1 MFKDTVF
8 LVKKYLSLGKASR
21 SMPHTI
27 IESVTVEPLTIPLL
41 EPFTISTG
49 SVSEARNVL
58 ITVTLRD
65 GSVGYGECAPFPPS
79 TGESQE
85 TALAAA
91 RGCIELLQGQ
101 DASYWRVLSKLIR
114 SVYYSQTTVCA
125 GMEMAILDALTRSYG
140 IPLYVFFGGASTGV
154 ETDMSIPMVT
164 PERAYELAQDTVKRG
179 IAIIKIKV
187 GGDLREDVDRVEAV
201 RSGAPQ
207 LGITLDANQGYTPGQ
222 ALLCL
227 EALDDRDIRPLLM
240 EQPVHKDDYEGLRYI
255 TQHTTVPI
263 AADESASN
271 GAAVARLLAMGA
283 VNVVNI
289 KLMKAGILEALDIA
303 ALCRVNHFGL
313 MIGAMIESRLA
324 IAAAAHLAAGLGG
337 FSFIDLDTPMLLAE
351 DPFTGGYEQQG
362 GMYDVSGV
370 KSGLGIERK
379 QST

>member
-1 MFKDTVF
+1 
-8 LVKKYLSLGKASR
+8 
-21 SMPHTI
+21 MPQTTI
-27 IESVTVEPLTIPLL
+27 QSITIEPLTIPLL

-58 ITVTLRD
+58 ITVTLHD
-65 GSVGYGECAPFPPS
+65 GSVGYGECAPLPPS

-91 RGCIELLQGQ
+91 RGCNELLKGR
-101 DASYWRVLSKLIR
+101 DASSWRILSKLIR
-114 SVYYSQTTVCA
+114 SVFYSQTTVCA
-125 GMEMAILDALTRSYG
+125 GMEMAILDALSRSYG
-140 IPLYVFFGGASTGV
+140 IPLYVFFGGASTSV

-164 PERAYELAQDTVKRG
+164 PEHAYELAQNTVKRG
-179 IAIIKIKV
+179 ITRIKIKV

-207 LGITLDANQGYTPGQ
+207 SGIILDANQGYTSSQ

-240 EQPVHKDDYEGLRYI
+240 EQPVHKDDYEGLRYV
-255 TQHTTVPI
+255 TQHTTVPV
-263 AADESASN
+263 AADESATN
-271 GAAVARLLAMGA
+271 AAAVSRLIKMGA

-303 ALCRVNHFGL
+303 ALCRVNHIGL
-313 MIGAMIESRLA
+313 MIGAMVESRLA
-324 IAAAAHLAAGLGG
+324 IAAAVHLAAGLGG

-351 DPFTGGYEQQG
+351 DPFIGGYEQRG
-362 GMYDVSGV
+362 GIYDVSRV
-370 KSGLGIERK
+370 KSGLGIEHK
-379 QST
+379 

>member
-1 MFKDTVF
+1 
-8 LVKKYLSLGKASR
+8 
-21 SMPHTI
+21 MPHTI
-27 IESVTVEPLTIPLL
+27 IQSVTVEPLTIPLL

-58 ITVTLRD
+58 ITISLRD

-91 RGCIELLQGQ
+91 RGCINLLQGR
-101 DASYWRVLSKLIR
+101 DASSWRVLSKLIR

-140 IPLYVFFGGASTGV
+140 IPLYVFFGGASTSV
-154 ETDMSIPMVT
+154 ETDMSIPVVT
-164 PERAYELAQDTVKRG
+164 PEHAYELAQDTVKRG
-179 IAIIKIKV
+179 INRIKIKV
-187 GGDLREDVDRVEAV
+187 GGDLREDVDRVETV

-227 EALDDRDIRPLLM
+227 EALDDRDIRPLLL
-240 EQPVHKDDYEGLRYI
+240 EQPVHKDDYEGLRYV

-271 GAAVARLLAMGA
+271 AATVVRLLTLGA

-289 KLMKAGILEALDIA
+289 KLMKTGILEALDIA
-303 ALCRVNHFGL
+303 ALCRVNHIGL
-313 MIGAMIESRLA
+313 MIGAMMESRLA
-324 IAAAAHLAAGLGG
+324 TSAAAHLAAGLGG

-351 DPFTGGYEQQG
+351 DPFTGGYEQRG
-362 GMYDVSGV
+362 GIYDVSGV

-379 QST
+379 

>member
-1 MFKDTVF
+1 M
-8 LVKKYLSLGKASR
+8 L
-21 SMPHTI
+21 HTI
-27 IESVTVEPLTIPLL
+27 IQSVTVEPLTIPLL

-58 ITVTLRD
+58 ITISLRD

-91 RGCIELLQGQ
+91 RGCINLLQGR
-101 DASYWRVLSKLIR
+101 DASSWRALSKLIR

-140 IPLYVFFGGASTGV
+140 IPLYVFFGGASTSV
-154 ETDMSIPMVT
+154 ETDMSIPVVT
-164 PERAYELAQDTVKRG
+164 PEHAYELAQDTVKRG
-179 IAIIKIKV
+179 INRIKIKV
-187 GGDLREDVDRVEAV
+187 GGDLREDVDRVETV
-201 RSGAPQ
+201 RSGAPR

-227 EALDDRDIRPLLM
+227 EALDDRDIRPLLL
-240 EQPVHKDDYEGLRYI
+240 EQPVHKDDYEGLRYV

-271 GAAVARLLAMGA
+271 AATVVRLLTLRAA
-283 VNVVNI
+283 NVVNI

-303 ALCRVNHFGL
+303 ALCRVNHIGL
-313 MIGAMIESRLA
+313 MIGAMMESRLA
-324 IAAAAHLAAGLGG
+324 TSAAAHLAAGLGG

-351 DPFTGGYEQQG
+351 DPFTGGYEQRG
-362 GMYDVSGV
+362 GIYDVSGV
-370 KSGLGIERK
+370 KSGLGIERN
-379 QST
+379 